1 MASEIRVNK
10 IENRSGL
17 GTVTFADTG
26 VDLSGIVTATTF
38 SGSGASL
45 TALPAAQLSGTLPAI
60 SAANLTNVP
69 AANITGTLPAISA
82 ANLTSIPA
90 ANITGTLPALSA
102 ANLTSI
108 PAANVT
114 GTLPAISGA
123 NLTSL
128 PAGNLTGTL
137 PALSAASLTSIPA
150 ANIVGVCTSGLTKTG
165 GFGALNLI
173 STTSVSSEVN
183 SVTISNSFDEYD
195 VYMIIINGISP
206 ATDNRD
212 LHAVVRDN
220 GDITGDYSTSSYGV
234 EGNSNIYGDAASAIR
249 FNYNSVSHHLDGSW
263 LREDFAMHMYMT
275 GFPVNKT
282 WRYWGQNSYS
292 HGSDVGRGQG
302 FVGQCKRSAAI
313 TAIKFYWQSGNFRP
327 YGKIKL
333 YGVS

>member
-1 MASEIRVNK
+1 N
-10 IENRSGL
+10 SGVSVTA
-17 GTVTFADTG
+17 GVGTFASIG
-26 VDLSGIVTATTF
+26 A
-38 SGSGASL
+38 GASVAAAGL
-45 TALPAAQLSGTLPAI
+45 TGALPTI
-60 SAANLTNVP
+60 SAANCTNLP
-69 AANITGTLPAISA
+69 AAN
-82 ANLTSIPA
+82 
-90 ANITGTLPALSA
+90 LS
-102 ANLTSI
+102 
-108 PAANVT
+108 
-114 GTLPAISGA
+114 
-123 NLTSL
+123 
-128 PAGNLTGTL
+128 GTL

-173 STTSVSSEVN
+173 STTSISSEVN

-212 LHAVVRDN
+212 LQAVIRDGN
-220 GDITGDYSTSSYGV
+220 DITGDYSCSTYGV
-234 EGNSNIYGDAASAIR
+234 EGNSNIYGDAESQLR
-249 FNYNSVSHHLDGSW
+249 FNYNSVSHHLESGW
-263 LREDFAMHMYMT
+263 LREDYAMHMYMT
-275 GFPVNKT
+275 GFPANKT

-313 TAIKFYWQSGNFRP
+313 DAIKFYWQSGNFRP